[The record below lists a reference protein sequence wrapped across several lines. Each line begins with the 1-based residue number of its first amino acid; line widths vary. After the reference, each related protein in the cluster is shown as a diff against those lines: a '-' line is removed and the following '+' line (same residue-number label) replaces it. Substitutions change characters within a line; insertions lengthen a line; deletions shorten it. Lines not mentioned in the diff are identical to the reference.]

1 MGSGGFDFELVN
13 AYPLPIIILI
23 LACDDVPGEFEKFL
37 LSKEALTSRD
47 IYLILSYL
55 CQIEFTQHELLDL
68 LKKNLQMKEIMEI
81 FEDISLSEL
90 IGYYGLTAEQISK
103 IAEPNVTEQIRLRVL
118 CEQKEEYSVALNHLL
133 NEIHAICY
141 VLDKEAEGGKKYE
154 ADEVAMFLG
163 NQNVPHETHAHIRNL
178 FDRRNKNPISHA
190 DPIAWAVTKDEYM
203 NYRSHVGDCL
213 KNLERAIEEIQLPV
227 WKEVKQLYREK
238 LEEIPYVQKGY
249 IKIDG
254 NYADVAI
261 VLSDES
267 ETIIKELTEID
278 LEINLKFR
286 PLYLFVEYELSE
298 DYFELDDFE
307 CFYSIGP

>member
-1 MGSGGFDFELVN
+1 M
-13 AYPLPIIILI
+13 
-23 LACDDVPGEFEKFL
+23 
-37 LSKEALTSRD
+37 
-47 IYLILSYL
+47 
-55 CQIEFTQHELLDL
+55 
-68 LKKNLQMKEIMEI
+68 
-81 FEDISLSEL
+81 
-90 IGYYGLTAEQISK
+90 
-103 IAEPNVTEQIRLRVL
+103 TEQIRLRVL

-141 VLDKEAEGGKKYE
+141 VLDKEVEGGKKYE

-163 NQNVPHETHAHIRNL
+163 DQNVPHETHAHIRNL

-213 KNLERAIEEIQLPV
+213 KHLERTIEEIQLPV

-267 ETIIKELTEID
+267 EKIIKELTEIN

-286 PLYLFVEYELSE
+286 PLYLFVEYGLSE
-298 DYFELDDFE
+298 GYFELDDFE
-307 CFYSIGP
+307 CFYTTGT